1 MLTLAGFSLEIGNR
15 FPKMQ
20 TGPKIEKVDAAELAV
35 AVLGWLAN
43 EPDMLSRF
51 LALSGLGPHDLR
63 SAMQDTGFHAG
74 LLDFV
79 MNDEPSLMA
88 FCAVSGYK
96 PEQVAAAWAR
106 ISGPGLDSGQY

>member
-1 MLTLAGFSLEIGNR
+1 
-15 FPKMQ
+15 MQ
-20 TGPKIEKVDAAELAV
+20 SGLKIEKVDPAELAV
-35 AVLGWLAN
+35 AVLQWLAE

-63 SAMQDTGFHAG
+63 SAMSDTGFHAG

-79 MNDEPSLMA
+79 MQHEPSLVA
-88 FCAVSGYK
+88 FAEKSGYS
-96 PEQVAAAWAR
+96 PEQIAAAWHR